1 MCLILLALGQDRRF
15 PLILLA
21 NRDEFHARPSLPAAP
36 WPEDARVLGGR
47 DLAAGGTWLACRSD
61 GRFAAIANFRKKG
74 APAGRRSRGD
84 LPARFVLGDEPPAAF
99 LAWLKPRIEDY
110 APFNLLLGAGTEVW
124 WLQSE
129 GPRDGRFGPGI
140 HAISNGP
147 IGASWPKCRRATAA
161 LAELLAQG
169 EPEEDALLKLLAER
183 TPAAD
188 AELPVTGL
196 PIERER
202 VLSPIFIAGADYGT
216 RASTLLLRATTGEI
230 VFRERRFRGHGAQ
243 LAEVC
248 WRQDCGRWL
257 RRGNACELP
266 PA

>member
-1 MCLILLALGQDRRF
+1 MCLILLALGQDRRY

-61 GRFAAIANFRKKG
+61 GRFAAVANFRKKG
-74 APAGRRSRGD
+74 APAGRRSRGE
-84 LPARFVLGDEPPAAF
+84 LPMRFVLGDEPPAAF
-99 LAWLKPRIEDY
+99 LAWLEPRIADY

-129 GPRDGRFGPGI
+129 GPKEGRFGPGI

-147 IGASWPKCRRATAA
+147 IGASWPKCRRAAAA

-188 AELPVTGL
+188 AELPDTGL

-202 VLSPIFIAGADYGT
+202 LLSPIFIAGAEYGT
-216 RASTLLLRATTGEI
+216 RASSLFTFGPE
-230 VFRERRFRGHGAQ
+230 VGVRFIECRFAAGGKPEGAS
-243 LAEVC
+243 
-248 WRQDCGRWL
+248 RWL
-257 RRGNACELP
+257 GVGDAWRSDPLA
-266 PA
+266 A